1 MSKREELSR
10 IIDERL
16 ALTTHTSFCTPRAER
31 ILDAILD
38 ALMEP
43 GEGPMLAGNQQLC
56 DAIQCNCGEEF
67 IWQAVLTA
75 IREGK

>member
-1 MSKREELSR
+1 MSKREELVKIVSSV
-10 IIDERL
+10 D
-16 ALTTHTSFCTPRAER
+16 PRSAHEVV
-31 ILDAILD
+31 DDILD

-56 DAIQCNCGEEF
+56 DVIQCNCGEEF
-67 IWQAVLTA
+67 IWRAILTA